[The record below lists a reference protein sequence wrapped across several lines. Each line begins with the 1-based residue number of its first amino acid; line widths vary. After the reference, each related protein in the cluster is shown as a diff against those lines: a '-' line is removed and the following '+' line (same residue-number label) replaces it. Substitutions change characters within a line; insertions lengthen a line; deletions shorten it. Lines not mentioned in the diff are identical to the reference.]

1 MLARRNE
8 RNRFQRPHEVRG
20 LAPHGFQGLGL
31 CLLWAGCLTFVS
43 SATQGVFVGHRHLP
57 VISLIMAVLA
67 AIPGSARA
75 QDSQTATEIRFTE
88 KQASELK
95 TWISEDAKWEK
106 WNKQWGNKVL
116 SHPVRHRPAPP
127 AWLAEECSQLIGGE
141 GLLVQACSHL
151 KEISEDSNT
160 AYIRKAMA
168 AQRKQQESSKTRF
181 IERVHF
187 GAGWPLMQVGA
198 FKYGGLFESEGGCAG
213 IRPGVGDV
221 QVKHVRLSDTRD
233 TEISQP
239 ETQCDICSQLDE
251 SSPVSVGHGEDQN
264 SRQIEPN
271 APQMGD

>member
-1 MLARRNE
+1 
-8 RNRFQRPHEVRG
+8 V
-20 LAPHGFQGLGL
+20 
-31 CLLWAGCLTFVS
+31 
-43 SATQGVFVGHRHLP
+43 TQGAFVDHRHLL

-67 AIPGSARA
+67 TIPGSARA

-88 KQASELK
+88 KQVSELK
-95 TWISEDAKWEK
+95 TWMSEDAKWEK

-198 FKYGGLFESEGGCAG
+198 FKYGGLFESHVSIAHLGRVGFNLPGILILSMPDGNGGRLVKLG
-213 IRPGVGDV
+213 TDVTLSFRLGNFRVPGVRQAYVLHLNIANAWTDASAAALGFENRTSLV
-221 QVKHVRLSDTRD
+221 GLSVT
-233 TEISQP
+233 IK
-239 ETQCDICSQLDE
+239 
-251 SSPVSVGHGEDQN
+251 N
-264 SRQIEPN
+264 
-271 APQMGD
+271 